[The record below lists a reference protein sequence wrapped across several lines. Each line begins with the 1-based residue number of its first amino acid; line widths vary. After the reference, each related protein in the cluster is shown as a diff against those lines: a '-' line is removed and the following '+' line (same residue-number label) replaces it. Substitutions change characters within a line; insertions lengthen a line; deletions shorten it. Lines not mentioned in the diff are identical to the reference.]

1 VQPAANPP
9 AANPIPANPPVA
21 NPPAANP
28 PPDQSLDGF
37 GQPLSGLSASDGA
50 DFLDGR
56 DDFKQAETS
65 ATGLG
70 PIFNNVSC
78 VACHARPSV
87 GGASNIT
94 VTRFGRSVNG
104 VFDPLTALGGTLL
117 HERTTIPALQEVVP
131 ASANIVIKRQTTPL
145 YGLGLIE
152 AIDDGTI
159 IANTT
164 RPKPAGVGGKVGW
177 VTDLVTGA
185 LRVGRFG
192 WKAQHADLLDFS
204 ADAYSN
210 EMGITNRLFPHENA
224 PNGKVALLLRFVPEH
239 PLDDEFDAVTNN
251 SGIDKVTN
259 YIRLLA
265 PPPRGPVNASALRG
279 QQVFAAVGCASCHEP
294 TLTTGD
300 STVAALNQQ
309 PVELYSDLLLH
320 DMGTLGDGIA
330 QAGAAPT
337 EMRTAPLWGL
347 RASGPYLHDGRAQ
360 TVEQAILAHDGEAA
374 GIRDA
379 YGNLSPGDRNDL
391 LADMGLDAVGLANT
405 VRKARAETASTAKDR
420 RRQPDTLAEK
430 KLTTA
435 P

>member
-1 VQPAANPP
+1 MLRPLRLPALAVLLSPFAFAQRPAAPAPVAQPPPPPVNVQPPGNPPAVNPP
-9 AANPIPANPPVA
+9 AAAPA
-21 NPPAANP
+21 
-28 PPDQSLDGF
+28 PDATPDGF
-37 GQPLSGLSASDGA
+37 GQPLAGLSASDGA
-50 DFLDGR
+50 DFLDGQ
-56 DDFKQAETS
+56 DEFKETETP

-78 VACHARPSV
+78 VACHSRPSV
-87 GGASNIT
+87 GGAGNIT

-117 HERTTIPALQEVVP
+117 HARTTIPALQEVVP
-131 ASANIVIKRQTTPL
+131 AIANVVVRRQTTPL

-152 AIDDGTI
+152 AIDDATI

-177 VTDLVTGA
+177 VTDIVTGA

-224 PNGKVALLLRFVPEH
+224 PNGNVALLLKYVPEH
-239 PLDDEFDAVTNN
+239 PLDDQFDPVTNN
-251 SGIDKVTN
+251 SGIDKLAN
-259 YIRLLA
+259 YLRLLA
-265 PPPRGPVNASALRG
+265 PPPRAPATASSQRG
-279 QQVFAAVGCASCHEP
+279 QRLFATVGCASCHEP
-294 TLTTGD
+294 SMTTGG
-300 STVAALNQQ
+300 STIATLDHQ
-309 PVELYSDLLLH
+309 PVDLYSDLLLH
-320 DMGTLGDGIA
+320 DMGALGDGIA
-330 QAGAAPT
+330 QAGAGTT

-360 TVEQAILAHDGEAA
+360 TVDQAILAHDGEAA

-379 YGNLSPGDRNDL
+379 YSNLSGADRTDL
-391 LADMGLDAVGLANT
+391 LNFLNT
-405 VRKARAETASTAKDR
+405 
-420 RRQPDTLAEK
+420 L
-430 KLTTA
+430 
-435 P
+435 